1 MLWKPVFRSFYT
13 FTTQNLLSWFPGEG
27 EAKECERKPPSP
39 VPGPLPL
46 PAFSLG
52 RKIKGICWL
61 LWLPLIG
68 ISGFRAVYSAS
79 SKAGEDIYSCLWQIL
94 TFFQAFREKS
104 QRHFM
109 KTAGAFDFFR
119 QLTWILSKNVKG
131 TLRISEMPLTIKI
144 LHVKPPSNRH
154 RHFRRTRDA
163 FDFCRE
169 RQEKSSAG
177 ARRRRRFW
185 TKGHRPRLHE
195 PPTKPQRRSH
205 R

>member
-1 MLWKPVFRSFYT
+1 MSLNRVRFPKKGLQKPKQRLCSPFLPNRDIETDVFLSKKDYRKHICSAVVPFSKFLT
-13 FTTQNLLSWFPGEG
+13 FAESALLFSCSAPGEG
-27 EAKECERKPPSP
+27 AVEECERKPPSP

-119 QLTWILSKNVKG
+119 QLTWILS
-131 TLRISEMPLTIKI
+131 
-144 LHVKPPSNRH
+144 
-154 RHFRRTRDA
+154 
-163 FDFCRE
+163 
-169 RQEKSSAG
+169 
-177 ARRRRRFW
+177 
-185 TKGHRPRLHE
+185 
-195 PPTKPQRRSH
+195 
-205 R
+205 